1 MVAMATVLT
10 HFPCFIDIKPYI
22 DINMK
27 QIVNESKQTHLI
39 YTKACHISY
48 LVSAFLHDH
57 FQYLVAMVT
66 VVN

>member
-48 LVSAFLHDH
+48 LVSAFL
-57 FQYLVAMVT
+57 Q
-66 VVN
+66 